1 MKITNY
7 KTFEKTTLNKIVL
20 TILLILFSTLLLT
33 ISSKIKIPFYPVPM
47 TMQTFIVLGIGIT
60 LGPKFGSIAL
70 ISYIFEGLIGLPVFA
85 GTPEKGI
92 GINYI
97 IGPTGGYLLG
107 YVVSA
112 YLAGKINF
120 NYSFPIRFFLLVVA
134 LSPIY
139 ILGLAWL
146 GILFGFDKPLLEWGL
161 VPFVLAEVFKI
172 ALLAIF
178 IPKLISYR
186 EFIYNKI

>member
-1 MKITNY
+1 MELIK
-7 KTFEKTTLNKIVL
+7 LNSQSQIIKS
-20 TILLILFSTLLLT
+20 LIIIFLGSIALA
-33 ISSKIKIPFYPVPM
+33 ISAKVKIPFYPVPM
-47 TMQTFIVLGIGIT
+47 TMQTFIVLVIGIT

-85 GTPEKGI
+85 GTPEKGV
-92 GINYI
+92 GITYI

-107 YVVSA
+107 YVTSA
-112 YLAGKINF
+112 YLAGNINF
-120 NYSFPIRFFLLVVA
+120 NYSLPIRFFLLIVA
-134 LSPIY
+134 LSPVY
-139 ILGLAWL
+139 ILGLTWL

>member
-20 TILLILFSTLLLT
+20 TILLILFSTFLLT

-70 ISYIFEGLIGLPVFA
+70 TSYIFEGLIGLPVFA
-85 GTPEKGI
+85 GTPEKGV
-92 GINYI
+92 GITYI

-120 NYSFPIRFFLLVVA
+120 NYSFPIRFF
-134 LSPIY
+134 Y
-139 ILGLAWL
+139 
-146 GILFGFDKPLLEWGL
+146 
-161 VPFVLAEVFKI
+161 
-172 ALLAIF
+172 
-178 IPKLISYR
+178 
-186 EFIYNKI
+186 